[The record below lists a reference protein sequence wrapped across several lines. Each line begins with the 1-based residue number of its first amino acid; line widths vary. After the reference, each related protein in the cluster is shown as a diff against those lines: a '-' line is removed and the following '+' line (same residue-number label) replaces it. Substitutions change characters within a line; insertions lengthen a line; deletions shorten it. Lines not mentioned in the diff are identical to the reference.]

1 MPTTPTTPFPGD
13 DGERRHPDL
22 ERHDDAVSGNLPKDA
37 RPDEAPSAVPT
48 RSIGTMRRRA
58 DAPKALTGTIHVAFG
73 AVEDL
78 LADLTLNG
86 APDGGV
92 VRVERLVR
100 TKTEAMGGT
109 ATLGIAVTARRED
122 EVLSAWVI
130 VGRLAL
136 DPWGQPLDRERAR
149 RATTRHRD
157 AQHLVGALFA
167 DAGFEV
173 RLGLYLLPEACF
185 GFAATC
191 DTLDALAAPSALAAP
206 TSSTTPDVSGSQAGG
221 DVSPAED
228 QAHASRVRGEERE
241 RLERSAEEQR
251 QDQKDGKDGDDEEDG
266 ENDDAHA

>member
-13 DGERRHPDL
+13 EDERRHP
-22 ERHDDAVSGNLPKDA
+22 EHQDDAVSGNLPKDA
-37 RPDEAPSAVPT
+37 RPDQASSALPT
-48 RSIGTMRRRA
+48 RSMGAARRRA
-58 DAPKALTGTIHVAFG
+58 DAPKNRTGTVHVTFG
-73 AVEDL
+73 AVEEL

-100 TKTEAMGGT
+100 TKADAMGGT

-136 DPWGQPLDRERAR
+136 DPWGQPIDRERAR
-149 RATTRHRD
+149 RATARHRD

-191 DTLDALAAPSALAAP
+191 DTLDALAAPSAPNASI
-206 TSSTTPDVSGSQAGG
+206 SSTTPDAPRSPPGG
-221 DVSPAED
+221 APSTAED
-228 QAHASRVRGEERE
+228 QAHASRARGEERE
-241 RLERSAEEQR
+241 RVEELAEEQG
-251 QDQKDGKDGDDEEDG
+251 QDQQDGEDG
-266 ENDDAHA
+266 EDDDAHA

>member
-1 MPTTPTTPFPGD
+1 MPATPTTPFPGD
-13 DGERRHPDL
+13 DDERRHP
-22 ERHDDAVSGNLPKDA
+22 EHHDDAVSGNLPKDA
-37 RPDEAPSAVPT
+37 RPDQAPSAVPT
-48 RSIGTMRRRA
+48 RSMGTTRRRA
-58 DAPKALTGTIHVAFG
+58 EATKALTGTVHVTFG

-92 VRVERLVR
+92 VRVERLAR

-136 DPWGQPLDRERAR
+136 DPWGQAIDRERAR
-149 RATTRHRD
+149 RLTARHRD

-191 DTLDALAAPSALAAP
+191 DTLDALPTPSAP
-206 TSSTTPDVSGSQAGG
+206 ISSTSADAPRSPAGG
-221 DVSPAED
+221 AASTAED
-228 QAHASRVRGEERE
+228 QAHASRVRGEEQE
-241 RLERSAEEQR
+241 RLEELAEEQG
-251 QDQKDGKDGDDEEDG
+251 QDQKDGEDG
-266 ENDDAHA
+266 EDDDAHA

>member
-1 MPTTPTTPFPGD
+1 MPTTPTTPFPGS
-13 DGERRHPDL
+13 DGERHHPDL
-22 ERHDDAVSGNLPKDA
+22 EPHDDTVCGTLPNDAV
-37 RPDEAPSAVPT
+37 PDQDLSAVPT
-48 RSIGTMRRRA
+48 RSTDTARRRA
-58 DAPKALTGTIHVAFG
+58 DAPKAPTGTIHVAFG

-100 TKTEAMGGT
+100 TKADAMGGT

-136 DPWGQPLDRERAR
+136 DPWGQPIDRERAR
-149 RATTRHRD
+149 RATVRHCD

-185 GFAATC
+185 GFSATC
-191 DTLDALAAPSALAAP
+191 DTLDALAAPSASNA
-206 TSSTTPDVSGSQAGG
+206 SIRSTTPDAPRSPAGG
-221 DVSPAED
+221 VASTAED
-228 QAHASRVRGEERE
+228 QE
-241 RLERSAEEQR
+241 RLERSAEVQG
-251 QDQKDGKDGDDEEDG
+251 QDQEDGKDGED
-266 ENDDAHA
+266 DDAHA

>member
-13 DGERRHPDL
+13 EGERHRPDP
-22 ERHDDAVSGNLPKDA
+22 ERHDDTVSGNLPNDSG
-37 RPDEAPSAVPT
+37 PDQGLSAVPT
-48 RSIGTMRRRA
+48 RSMGTTRRRA
-58 DAPKALTGTIHVAFG
+58 EATKALTGTVHVAFG

-100 TKTEAMGGT
+100 TKADAMGGT

-149 RATTRHRD
+149 RATARHRD

-191 DTLDALAAPSALAAP
+191 DTLDALAAPSAPNASI
-206 TSSTTPDVSGSQAGG
+206 SSTTPDAPRSPAGG
-221 DVSPAED
+221 VASTAED
-228 QAHASRVRGEERE
+228 QAHASRVRGEGQE
-241 RLERSAEEQR
+241 RLEELTEKQR
-251 QDQKDGKDGDDEEDG
+251 QDQKDGED
-266 ENDDAHA
+266 DDAHA